1 MSEPFITIDL
11 HGMNISGAEAAVE
24 NALRNAGPGTYQIRL
39 VHGFNRGTGI
49 RDMIYRE
56 FRYDDRIVRI
66 APGDNQGITVLIL
79 RELY

>member
-11 HGMNISGAEAAVE
+11 HGMNVSDAEAAVE
-24 NALRNAGPGTYQIRL
+24 KALSSAGQGTYQIRL

-56 FRYDDRIVRI
+56 FRYDGRIVRI